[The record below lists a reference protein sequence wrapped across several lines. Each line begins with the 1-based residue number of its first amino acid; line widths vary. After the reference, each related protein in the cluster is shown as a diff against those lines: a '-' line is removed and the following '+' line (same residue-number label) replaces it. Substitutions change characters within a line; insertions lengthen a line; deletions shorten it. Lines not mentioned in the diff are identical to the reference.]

1 MRAALSAVLLGITL
15 AVAVLAGAQAPTR
28 EPNELGR
35 VMILEYHKID
45 TPEARWTRTPENF
58 RRDLQRLWERGYRT
72 VALNDYLDG
81 KIALPAGTTPLILT
95 FDDSSPGQFRYI
107 QRGNDGQRGSDW
119 VIDPE
124 CGIGILEA
132 FAREH
137 PGFGHAATFYVLPG
151 ANPPNRLFNQPELA
165 TRKLQYLASQ
175 GYEIGN
181 HSLWHAELG
190 RYSEAVVREQLA
202 GAQEWVQRHVPG
214 YRFRT
219 LALPLGSYPKELGWA
234 LSGEAKGMTYK
245 HDAILMVAGGAAPSP
260 YARNFDPNRLPRI
273 QAVGTDLDYWVTYFD
288 RNPGERYVSDGDP
301 ATITVASGSTGKVGA
316 VRTARIVER
325 R

>member
-1 MRAALSAVLLGITL
+1 MRAAISAVLLAVTL
-15 AVAVLAGAQAPTR
+15 GVAVLAGAQAPTR
-28 EPNELGR
+28 EANELGR

-58 RRDLQRLWERGYRT
+58 RRDLQRLWERGYRL
-72 VALNDYLDG
+72 VALNDYVDG

-95 FDDSSPGQFRYI
+95 FDDSSPGQFRYL
-107 QRGNDGQRGSDW
+107 QRGSDW

-137 PGFGHAATFYVLPG
+137 PGFGRTATFYVLPG
-151 ANPPNRLFNQPELA
+151 ANPPNRLFNQPDLA
-165 TRKLQYLASQ
+165 TRKLQYLVSQ

-234 LSGEAKGMTYK
+234 VSGEAKGMTYK

-260 YARNFDPNRLPRI
+260 HARNFDANHLPRI
-273 QAVGTDLDYWVTYFD
+273 QAVERDLVYWLTYFD
-288 RNPGERYVSDGDP
+288 RNPGERYVSDGD
-301 ATITVASGSTGKVGA
+301 ATTITVASGSTGKLGA
-316 VRTARIVER
+316 VRTARVIER